1 MTSLRHLGSSAHC
14 CGESVSRQLTALF
27 AHIWRAEHARG
38 EYRYRDLVANP
49 VPPLDTAYCAL
60 GRRVERHGLV
70 TVAPLDKLA
79 EDPAEKR
86 AWAQT
91 RPLINEVL
99 AADTVLI
106 GAPMYNYSIPATL
119 KAWID
124 RISFP
129 GALLDPTTGE
139 RLLSAT
145 RFVVITTGGGAYGP
159 GTPREGFD
167 FHQPYLR
174 AYLGKQGVAVENMYF
189 IAAEMTLAALAPHLA
204 RFQPLAER
212 SLSAAR
218 AEVTAL
224 ATGITQSAAR
234 AAV

>member
-1 MTSLRHLGSSAHC
+1 
-14 CGESVSRQLTALF
+14 
-27 AHIWRAEHARG
+27 
-38 EYRYRDLVANP
+38 
-49 VPPLDTAYCAL
+49 LDTAYCAL

-129 GALLDPTTGE
+129 GAFLDPTTGE

-145 RFVVITTGGGAYGP
+145 RFVVITTRGGAYGP

-218 AEVTAL
+218 AEVTEL
-224 ATGITQSAAR
+224 ATGITQSAAW
-234 AAV
+234 AAL